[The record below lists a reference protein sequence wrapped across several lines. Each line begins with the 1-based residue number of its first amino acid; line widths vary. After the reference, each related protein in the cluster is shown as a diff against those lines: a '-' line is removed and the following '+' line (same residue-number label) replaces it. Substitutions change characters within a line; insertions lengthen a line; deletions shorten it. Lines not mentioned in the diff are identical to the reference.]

1 MNPDE
6 FSEAPP
12 DESVL
17 APGMPPVE
25 EILQHYRS
33 RAHARRRR
41 RRRLLLIVGSGLLGG
56 AALMIAGLGVFPRG
70 RDRHLVPPPEPA
82 ASTGSPT
89 QASGPLAAPGSTAPA
104 ATKVSIPPRSPATS
118 RESPPSTTVSVR
130 LQPRERL
137 AVVRAGDMKER
148 VFDLFGGTV
157 QRQDGA
163 LVRID
168 GMRLRAKGRSPD
180 HPQMEVADV
189 EVAENGR
196 AQRYW
201 FLFGEGTLMAWG
213 RSDDWPAT
221 VKRYQVDISYR

>member
-1 MNPDE
+1 
-6 FSEAPP
+6 
-12 DESVL
+12 
-17 APGMPPVE
+17 
-25 EILQHYRS
+25 
-33 RAHARRRR
+33 
-41 RRRLLLIVGSGLLGG
+41 
-56 AALMIAGLGVFPRG
+56 
-70 RDRHLVPPPEPA
+70 
-82 ASTGSPT
+82 
-89 QASGPLAAPGSTAPA
+89 
-104 ATKVSIPPRSPATS
+104 
-118 RESPPSTTVSVR
+118 VSVR

-157 QRQDGA
+157 QQQDGV

-168 GMRLRAKGRSPD
+168 GMRLRAKGRSPN

-221 VKRYQVDISYR
+221 VKRYQLDISYR